1 MSELQFWGVGTVRCL
16 RPIWVAE
23 ELGLSYRLH
32 PIGPRTGETRT
43 AEYTSMN
50 PKQKVPFCKDGEFKL
65 SESLAICRYVVE
77 KYGDDNGLSIPADP
91 ETRARLDEWLCFVYG
106 ELDETSLYVI
116 RRHGALAE
124 IYGTAPAAISS
135 AETYARR
142 QLAVADSYLR
152 QREYLI
158 GEKFGLADVFLVSCL
173 DWVKAYGIEMPV
185 NLNHYH
191 QRLQQR
197 PAYRKARA
205 INQQQAQ

>member
-1 MSELQFWGVGTVRCL
+1 MSELQFWGVGTIRCL

-32 PIGPRTGETRT
+32 PIGPRTGETGT
-43 AEYTSMN
+43 AEYRSLN

-65 SESLAICRYVVE
+65 SESLAICRYLVE
-77 KYGDDNGLSIPADP
+77 KYGGDNSLSIPVDL

-124 IYGTAPAAISS
+124 IYGKAPAAVTS
-135 AETYARR
+135 AEAYVRR
-142 QLAVADSYLR
+142 QLTVADSYLH
-152 QREYLI
+152 QREYLV

-173 DWVKAYGIEMPV
+173 DWVKNCEIDMPA
-185 NLNHYH
+185 NLSHYH

-197 PAYRKARA
+197 PAYRKAKA
-205 INQQQAQ
+205 INQKPAH